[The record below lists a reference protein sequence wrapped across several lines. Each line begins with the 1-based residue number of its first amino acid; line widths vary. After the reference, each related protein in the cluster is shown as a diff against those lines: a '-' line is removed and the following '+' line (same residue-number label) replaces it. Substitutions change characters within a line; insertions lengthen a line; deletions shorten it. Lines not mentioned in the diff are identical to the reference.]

1 MIFRGSMLLRNYKP
15 SDLKTL
21 HAIDTACFPPGIS
34 YTLEELQSFITTRTA
49 KTWVAEENGEVAGF
63 LVAHK
68 TASMERMAKLAET
81 HIVTL
86 DVIEQARRR
95 GVGAALMDAA
105 EDWARVQ
112 GCRAVSLE
120 TAEDNHAA
128 QAFYRKRGYEKTD
141 IVENYYENGASAWVM
156 TKRIG

>member
-1 MIFRGSMLLRNYKP
+1 MLLREYKP

-34 YTLEELQSFITTRTA
+34 YTLEELRSFITIRTA
-49 KTWVAEENGEVAGF
+49 KTWVAEENGEAVGF

-68 TASMERMAKLAET
+68 TANKLTKWAEA
-81 HIVTL
+81 HIVTV

-95 GVGAALMDAA
+95 GVGGALMDTA

-120 TAEDNHAA
+120 TAEDNAAA
-128 QAFYRKRGYEKTD
+128 QTFYRKRGYEKTD

>member
-1 MIFRGSMLLRNYKP
+1 MPLRDYKP
-15 SDLKTL
+15 SDLKSL

-34 YTLEELQSFITTRTA
+34 YTLEELRSFITTRTA
-49 KTWVAEENGEVAGF
+49 KTWVAEENGEAVGF

-68 TASMERMAKLAET
+68 TANMKKLAKLAET

-95 GVGAALMDAA
+95 GVGGALMDAA
-105 EDWARVQ
+105 ENWARVQ
-112 GCRAVSLE
+112 GCRVISLE

-141 IVENYYENGASAWVM
+141 IVENYYEDGASAWVM

>member
-1 MIFRGSMLLRNYKP
+1 MLLRDYKP
-15 SDLKTL
+15 SDLKSL

-34 YTLEELQSFITTRTA
+34 YTLEELRSFITTRTA

-68 TASMERMAKLAET
+68 TAKLAET

-95 GVGAALMDAA
+95 GVGGALMDAA
-105 EDWARVQ
+105 EDWARIQ
-112 GCRAVSLE
+112 GCRVISLE
-120 TAEDNHAA
+120 TAEDNRAA